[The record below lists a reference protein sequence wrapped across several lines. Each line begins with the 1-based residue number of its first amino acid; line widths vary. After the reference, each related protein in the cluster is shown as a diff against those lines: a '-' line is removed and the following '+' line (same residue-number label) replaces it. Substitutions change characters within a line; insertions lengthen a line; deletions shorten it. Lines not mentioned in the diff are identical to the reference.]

1 MKEYSIQVSKIESE
15 SLTYL
20 LGVSC
25 TRQSAESEFLHIVF
39 QILYEHF
46 VEIQIVF
53 KKFYFLMGK
62 FWG

>member
-39 QILYEHF
+39 QILYEYI
-46 VEIQIVF
+46 VEIQIVS
-53 KKFYFLMGK
+53 KKFYLLMGK